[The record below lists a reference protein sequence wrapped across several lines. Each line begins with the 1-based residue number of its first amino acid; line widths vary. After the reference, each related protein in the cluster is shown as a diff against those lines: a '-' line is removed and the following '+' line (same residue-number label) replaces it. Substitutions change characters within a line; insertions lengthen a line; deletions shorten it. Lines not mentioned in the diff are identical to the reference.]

1 MKNPS
6 NVSESY
12 NRGNSNA
19 SHDTPRGEFRNF
31 VADIENLVKATT
43 SATGDELIKAK
54 AALNARVTAA
64 KDSVEAMGEAMS
76 DRARNTVKM
85 TNSYVHAHP
94 WQSLGIGT
102 ALGLIIGIV
111 FSRRN

>member
-1 MKNPS
+1 MKTPS
-6 NVSESY
+6 NVTES
-12 NRGNSNA
+12 NIRGNGAVTHES
-19 SHDTPRGEFRNF
+19 PKGEFRNF
-31 VADIENLVKATT
+31 ISDVEDLVKATT
-43 SATGDELIKAK
+43 SVTGDELIKAK

-64 KDSVEAMGEAMS
+64 KDSVEAMGEAIA
-76 DRARNTVKM
+76 DRARNSAKM

-94 WQSLGIGT
+94 WQSLGIGA

>member
-6 NVSESY
+6 NVSESN

-19 SHDTPRGEFRNF
+19 THNTPKSEFRNF
-31 VADIENLVKATT
+31 VVDIENLVKATT
-43 SATGDELIKAK
+43 SATGEELTKAK
-54 AALNARVTAA
+54 EALNARVTAA
-64 KDSVEAMGEAMS
+64 KDSVEAMGDAMA
-76 DRARNTVKM
+76 DRARSTVKK
-85 TNSYVHAHP
+85 TNTYVHAHP
-94 WQSLGIGT
+94 WQSLGIGA

>member
-1 MKNPS
+1 MKTPPNMTEPS
-6 NVSESY
+6 T
-12 NRGNSNA
+12 RGNGAVTHN
-19 SHDTPRGEFRNF
+19 TPKGEFRNF
-31 VADIENLVKATT
+31 ISDVENLVKATT
-43 SATGDELIKAK
+43 SVTGDELIKAK